1 MDIPP
6 AVLSIAIAP
15 LVGSFISVVAMRL
28 HAPATIVRGRSA
40 CVSCRHTLGPLDL
53 VPIVSWMALRGR
65 CRHCG
70 EHIGVL
76 YPLIELAAL
85 TVAIWSVLQTSGE
98 WVWVS
103 CAFGWTLLA
112 LALTDLREQ
121 ILPDFLTLP
130 LMVIGLGSAAVLA
143 PEELPPRVIGAVVG
157 LGIVL
162 AVREIYWLIRKREG
176 IGLGDAKLLAAIGA
190 WVAWEG
196 LPTALLIASLTAIAM
211 TLASRRP
218 VSGDERV
225 PFGLF
230 LCVGGWIVWLYGP
243 LELL

>member
-6 AVLSIAIAP
+6 AALSILVSP
-15 LVGSFISVVAMRL
+15 LIGSFISVVATRL

-40 CVSCRHTLGPLDL
+40 CVSCRHRLGPVDL
-53 VPIVSWMALRGR
+53 VPIVSWIALRGR
-65 CRHCG
+65 CRYCG

-85 TVAIWSVLQTSGE
+85 AVAVCSVLLMSGE
-98 WVWVS
+98 WIWVS
-103 CAFGWTLLA
+103 CALGWTLLA
-112 LALTDLREQ
+112 LALSDLREQ

-130 LMVIGLGSAAVLA
+130 LLAAGLGSAAAFA
-143 PEELPPRVIGAVVG
+143 PEEVAPRLIGALVG
-157 LGIVL
+157 FGLVL
-162 AVREIYWLIRKREG
+162 AIREIYWVIRDREG

-190 WVAWEG
+190 WVGWEG
-196 LPTALLIASLTAIAM
+196 LPTALLFASLTAIAA

-218 VSGDERV
+218 VSRDERV

-230 LCVGGWIVWLYGP
+230 LCAGGWVVWLYGP